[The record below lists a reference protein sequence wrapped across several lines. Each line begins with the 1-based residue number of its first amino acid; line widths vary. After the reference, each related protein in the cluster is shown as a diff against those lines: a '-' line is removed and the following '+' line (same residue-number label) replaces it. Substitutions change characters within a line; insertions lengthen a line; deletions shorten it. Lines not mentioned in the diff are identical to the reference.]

1 MRREKLTK
9 GKIRAKVLL
18 WSIAIAMAA
27 AVFVTPFAAGAQTIE
42 DYQNQLNQK
51 NNQKEQVQNQLNQE
65 KKNLE
70 EVQAELNALDQKI
83 YQSQKELN
91 GLEADLN
98 KTKEEIAVALEELEQ
113 LQKDIEKQNDDL
125 NARLRSMYKNGDVGM
140 LSVLFGSS
148 SMSDFM
154 TNMDMVERIYNAD
167 AELLAG
173 LEDQYDVVEEQK
185 NKLQA
190 LKDQL
195 IVQQEAVAA
204 KKASLEADRQEVDA
218 RRKEVEADVN
228 SLSAQYDAVKKE
240 ADAIS
245 ETIKVLQSA
254 NTQYIGGAMCWPSQA
269 STRITSP
276 FGWRYLSLLGGR
288 NYHTGVDIGAAG
300 GTNILAANS
309 GTVIKAGW
317 NNSYGYMVMVD
328 HGGGIVTLYA
338 HSSKLLVKTGDV
350 VARGQAIALIGSTG
364 MSTGNHL
371 HFEVRVNGKYQN
383 PLNYITPSVR
393 N

>member
-1 MRREKLTK
+1 MRRQKLTK
-9 GKIRAKVLL
+9 GQIRAKVVL
-18 WSIAIAMAA
+18 WSIVLVMAA
-27 AVFVTPFAAGAQTIE
+27 AVFITPFSQAATIE
-42 DYQNQLNQK
+42 DYQYQLNQK
-51 NNQKEQVQNQLNQE
+51 KNQQEQVQQQLNQE

-70 EVQAELNALDQKI
+70 DVQAEIRSLDQKI
-83 YQSQKELN
+83 YASQVELQE
-91 GLEADLN
+91 LTKDLN
-98 KTKEEIAVALEELEQ
+98 KTKEDIAAALEELAQ

-154 TNMDMVERIYNAD
+154 TNMDMVERVYNAD
-167 AELLAG
+167 AELLEG
-173 LEDQYDVVEEQK
+173 LEDQYDVVDEQK

-195 IVQQEAVAA
+195 IVQQEAVSA
-204 KKASLEADRQEVDA
+204 KKAALEEDKA
-218 RRKEVEADVN
+218 EVEQKRKDVQADVD
-228 SLSAQYDAVKKE
+228 SLAAQYAAVKKE
-240 ADAIS
+240 ADNLT

-309 GTVIKAGW
+309 GKVIKAGW
-317 NNSYGYMVMVD
+317 NNSYGYMVMID

-364 MSTGNHL
+364 QSTGNHL
-371 HFEVRVNGKYQN
+371 HFEVRVNGAYQN

-393 N
+393 S

>member
-1 MRREKLTK
+1 MDKRKLTK
-9 GKIRAKVLL
+9 GKIRATVTL
-18 WSIAIAMAA
+18 WSVALAMVA
-27 AVFVTPFAAGAQTIE
+27 AVMLTPFAKAATI
-42 DYQNQLNQK
+42 DDWQNQLNNKNKQK
-51 NNQKEQVQNQLNQE
+51 DQIQEELNQSKKDLEAAE
-65 KKNLE
+65 K
-70 EVQAELNALDQKI
+70 ELNALDQKI
-83 YQSQKELN
+83 YQAGVELN
-91 GLEADLN
+91 QLTGELN
-98 KTKEEIAVALEELEQ
+98 ETKAEIVKGLEELEQ
-113 LQKDIEKQNDDL
+113 LKKDIEKQNDDL

-140 LSVLFGSS
+140 LSVVFGSS
-148 SMSDFM
+148 SMSDVL
-154 TNMDMVERIYNAD
+154 TNMDMVQRIYNAD
-167 AELLAG
+167 AELLKSIQ
-173 LEDQYDVVEEQK
+173 EQYDLVDAQNRKLEALKVQLEEQ
-185 NKLQA
+185 QA
-190 LKDQL
+190 V
-195 IVQQEAVAA
+195 IAE
-204 KKASLEADRQEVDA
+204 KKSALEADEAEARA
-218 RRKEVEADVN
+218 RRNALQADAD
-228 SLSAQYDAVKKE
+228 SLQKQYDAVKKE
-240 ADAIS
+240 ADSIS
-245 ETIKVLQSA
+245 ETIKVLQSQ

-309 GTVIKAGW
+309 GKVIKAGW

-350 VARGQAIALIGSTG
+350 VTRGQAIALIGSTG

>member
-1 MRREKLTK
+1 MDKRKQTK
-9 GKIRAKVLL
+9 GKIRAKVAL
-18 WSIAIAMAA
+18 WSVALAMAA
-27 AVFVTPFAAGAQTIE
+27 AVMLTPFSQAATI
-42 DYQNQLNQK
+42 DDWQNQLNNK
-51 NNQKEQVQNQLNQE
+51 NKQKEQIQEELNQS
-65 KKNLE
+65 KKDLE
-70 EVQAELNALDQKI
+70 EVQAELNALEQKI
-83 YQSQKELN
+83 YKAEGEIRSLTIELN
-91 GLEADLN
+91 E
-98 KTKEEIAVALEELEQ
+98 TKEEIVKGLEELEQ
-113 LQKDIEKQNDDL
+113 LKKDIEKQNDDL
-125 NARLRSMYKNGDVGM
+125 NARLRSMYKNGDVGL
-140 LSVLFGSS
+140 LSVVFGSS
-148 SMSDFM
+148 SMSDVL
-154 TNMDMVERIYNAD
+154 TNMDMVQRIYNAD
-167 AELLAG
+167 AELLASIQ
-173 LEDQYDVVEEQK
+173 DQYDLVDAQNQK
-185 NKLQA
+185 LEA
-190 LKDQL
+190 LKVQL
-195 IVQQEAVAA
+195 EAQQEAVEA
-204 KKASLEADRQEVDA
+204 KKAALELDRQEVA
-218 RRKEVEADVN
+218 AKKKEVQANTD
-228 SLSAQYDAVKKE
+228 SLAAQYDAVKKE

-245 ETIKVLQSA
+245 ETIKVLQSS
-254 NTQYIGGAMCWPSQA
+254 NTKYIGGAMCWPSQA

-309 GTVIKAGW
+309 GKVIKAGW

-371 HFEVRVNGKYQN
+371 HFEVRVNGAYQN

>member
-1 MRREKLTK
+1 MDKRKLTK
-9 GKIRAKVLL
+9 GKIRAKVTL
-18 WSIAIAMAA
+18 WSVALAMVA
-27 AVFVTPFAAGAQTIE
+27 AVMLTPFAKAATI
-42 DYQNQLNQK
+42 DDWQNQLNNKNKQK
-51 NNQKEQVQNQLNQE
+51 DQIQEELNQSKKDLEAAE
-65 KKNLE
+65 K
-70 EVQAELNALDQKI
+70 ELNALDQKI
-83 YQSQKELN
+83 YQAGVELN
-91 GLEADLN
+91 QLTGELN
-98 KTKEEIAVALEELEQ
+98 ETKAEIVKGLEELEQ
-113 LQKDIEKQNDDL
+113 LKKDIEKQNDDL

-140 LSVLFGSS
+140 LSVVFGSS
-148 SMSDFM
+148 SMSDVL
-154 TNMDMVERIYNAD
+154 TNMDMVQRIYNAD
-167 AELLAG
+167 AELLKSIQ
-173 LEDQYDVVEEQK
+173 EQYDLVDAQNRKLEALKVQLEEQ
-185 NKLQA
+185 QA
-190 LKDQL
+190 V
-195 IVQQEAVAA
+195 IAE
-204 KKASLEADRQEVDA
+204 KKSALEADEAEARA
-218 RRKEVEADVN
+218 RRNALQADAD
-228 SLSAQYDAVKKE
+228 SLQKQYDAVKKE
-240 ADAIS
+240 ADSIS
-245 ETIKVLQSA
+245 ETIKVLQSQ

-309 GTVIKAGW
+309 GKVIKAGW
-317 NNSYGYMVMVD
+317 NNSYGYMVMID

-350 VARGQAIALIGSTG
+350 VARGQVIALIGSTG

>member
-1 MRREKLTK
+1 MDKRKLTK
-9 GKIRAKVLL
+9 GKIRAKVTL
-18 WSIAIAMAA
+18 WSIALAMVA
-27 AVFVTPFAAGAQTIE
+27 AVMLTPFAKAATI
-42 DYQNQLNQK
+42 DDWQNQLNNK
-51 NNQKEQVQNQLNQE
+51 NKQKEQIQEELNQSKKDLEAAE
-65 KKNLE
+65 K
-70 EVQAELNALDQKI
+70 ELNALDQKI
-83 YQSQKELN
+83 YQAGVELN
-91 GLEADLN
+91 QLTGELN
-98 KTKEEIAVALEELEQ
+98 ETKAEIVKGLEELEQ
-113 LQKDIEKQNDDL
+113 LKKDIEKQNDDL

-140 LSVLFGSS
+140 LSVVFGSS
-148 SMSDFM
+148 SMSDVL
-154 TNMDMVERIYNAD
+154 TNMDMVQRIYSAD
-167 AELLAG
+167 AELLKSIQ
-173 LEDQYDVVEEQK
+173 EQYDLVDAQNRKLEALKVQLEEQ
-185 NKLQA
+185 QA
-190 LKDQL
+190 V
-195 IVQQEAVAA
+195 IAE
-204 KKASLEADRQEVDA
+204 KKSALEADEAEARA
-218 RRKEVEADVN
+218 RRNALQADAD
-228 SLSAQYDAVKKE
+228 SLQKQYDAVKKE
-240 ADAIS
+240 ADSIS
-245 ETIKVLQSA
+245 ETIKVLQSQ

-309 GTVIKAGW
+309 GKVIKAGW

-350 VARGQAIALIGSTG
+350 VTRGQAIALIGSTG

>member
-9 GKIRAKVLL
+9 GKIRAKVAL
-18 WSIAIAMAA
+18 WSIVVAMAA

-195 IVQQEAVAA
+195 
-204 KKASLEADRQEVDA
+204 DA
-218 RRKEVEADVN
+218 
-228 SLSAQYDAVKKE
+228 
-240 ADAIS
+240 
-245 ETIKVLQSA
+245 
-254 NTQYIGGAMCWPSQA
+254 
-269 STRITSP
+269 
-276 FGWRYLSLLGGR
+276 
-288 NYHTGVDIGAAG
+288 
-300 GTNILAANS
+300 
-309 GTVIKAGW
+309 
-317 NNSYGYMVMVD
+317 
-328 HGGGIVTLYA
+328 
-338 HSSKLLVKTGDV
+338 
-350 VARGQAIALIGSTG
+350 
-364 MSTGNHL
+364 
-371 HFEVRVNGKYQN
+371 
-383 PLNYITPSVR
+383 
-393 N
+393 

>member
-1 MRREKLTK
+1 MRRQKLTK
-9 GKIRAKVLL
+9 GQIRAKVVL
-18 WSIAIAMAA
+18 WSIVLAMAA
-27 AVFVTPFAAGAQTIE
+27 AVFITPFSQAATIE
-42 DYQNQLNQK
+42 DYQYQLNQK
-51 NNQKEQVQNQLNQE
+51 KNQQEQVQQQLNQE

-70 EVQAELNALDQKI
+70 DVQAEIRSLDQKI
-83 YQSQKELN
+83 YASQVELQE
-91 GLEADLN
+91 LTKDLN
-98 KTKEEIAVALEELEQ
+98 KTKEDIAAALEELEQ

-154 TNMDMVERIYNAD
+154 TNMDMVERVYNAD
-167 AELLAG
+167 AELLEG
-173 LEDQYDVVEEQK
+173 LEDQYDVVDEQK

-195 IVQQEAVAA
+195 IVQQEALSA
-204 KKASLEADRQEVDA
+204 KKAALEEDKA
-218 RRKEVEADVN
+218 EVEQKRKDVQADVD
-228 SLSAQYDAVKKE
+228 SLAAQYAAVKKE
-240 ADAIS
+240 ADNLT

-276 FGWRYLSLLGGR
+276 FGWRYLALLGGR

-309 GTVIKAGW
+309 GKVIKAGW
-317 NNSYGYMVMVD
+317 NNSYGYMVMID

-364 MSTGNHL
+364 QSTGNHL
-371 HFEVRVNGKYQN
+371 HFEVRVNGAYQN

-393 N
+393 S

>member
-1 MRREKLTK
+1 MRRTKLTK
-9 GKIRAKVLL
+9 GQIRGKVAL
-18 WSIAIAMAA
+18 WSALIVMAA
-27 AVFVTPFAAGAQTIE
+27 ALLATPFAQAATID
-42 DYQNQLNQK
+42 DYQNQLQNV
-51 NNQKEQVQNQLNQE
+51 NNQKEQVKGQLDAE
-65 KKNLE
+65 KKDLE
-70 EVQAELNALDQKI
+70 AVQAEIAALDQKI
-83 YQSQKELN
+83 YQSTIELN
-91 GLEADLN
+91 DLN
-98 KTKEEIAVALEELEQ
+98 RNLNETKDQIEQALEELEQ
-113 LQKDIEKQNDDL
+113 LQADINQQNDDL

-140 LSVLFGSS
+140 LSVVFGSS

-167 AELLAG
+167 AELLASIEEQYSVV
-173 LEDQYDVVEEQK
+173 EDQKE
-185 NKLQA
+185 KLQV

-195 IVQQEAVAA
+195 LVQQEAVEA
-204 KKASLEADRQEVDA
+204 KKASLEADKAEVEVKRQEVQANVD
-218 RRKEVEADVN
+218 
-228 SLSAQYDAVKKE
+228 SLAAQYDAVKKE
-240 ADAIS
+240 ADALT

-254 NTQYIGGAMCWPSQA
+254 NTEYIGGAMCWPSQA

-276 FGWRYLSLLGGR
+276 FGWRYLAMLGGR

-317 NNSYGYMVMVD
+317 NNSYGYMVMID

-350 VARGQAIALIGSTG
+350 VARGQTIALIGSTG
-364 MSTGNHL
+364 QSTGNHL
-371 HFEVRVNGKYQN
+371 HFEVRVNGQYQN

-393 N
+393 Y

>member
-1 MRREKLTK
+1 MDKRKLTK
-9 GKIRAKVLL
+9 GKIRARVTL
-18 WSIAIAMAA
+18 WSIALAMVA
-27 AVFVTPFAAGAQTIE
+27 AVMLTPFVKAATI
-42 DYQNQLNQK
+42 DDWQNQLNNK
-51 NNQKEQVQNQLNQE
+51 NKEKEQIQEELNQSKKDLETAE
-65 KKNLE
+65 K
-70 EVQAELNALDQKI
+70 ELNALDQKI
-83 YQSQKELN
+83 YQAGVELN
-91 GLEADLN
+91 QLTGELN
-98 KTKEEIAVALEELEQ
+98 ETKAEIVKGLEELEQ
-113 LQKDIEKQNDDL
+113 LKKDIEKQNDDL
-125 NARLRSMYKNGDVGM
+125 NSRLRSMYKNGDVGM
-140 LSVLFGSS
+140 LSVVFGSS
-148 SMSDFM
+148 SMSDVM
-154 TNMDMVERIYNAD
+154 TNMDMVQRIYNAD
-167 AELLAG
+167 AELLASIREQYELVDAQNQK
-173 LEDQYDVVEEQK
+173 LEALKGQLEEQ
-185 NKLQA
+185 QA
-190 LKDQL
+190 V
-195 IVQQEAVAA
+195 IAE
-204 KKASLEADRQEVDA
+204 KKAALEADEAEARAKRNALQADA
-218 RRKEVEADVN
+218 E
-228 SLSAQYDAVKKE
+228 SLQKQYDAAKKE

-245 ETIKVLQSA
+245 ETIKVLQSQ

-309 GTVIKAGW
+309 GKVIKAGW

-350 VARGQAIALIGSTG
+350 VTRGQAIALIGSTG

>member
-1 MRREKLTK
+1 MDKRRQTK
-9 GKIRAKVLL
+9 GKIRAKVVL
-18 WSIAIAMAA
+18 WSIALAMIA
-27 AVFVTPFAAGAQTIE
+27 AVMVTPFSQAATI
-42 DYQNQLNQK
+42 DDRQNQLNNK
-51 NNQKEQVQNQLNQE
+51 NKQKEQLQE
-65 KKNLE
+65 ELDQSKKDLE
-70 EVQAELNALDQKI
+70 QVQAELNALEQKI
-83 YQSQKELN
+83 YRAEGEIRELTIELN
-91 GLEADLN
+91 E
-98 KTKEEIAVALEELEQ
+98 TKEEIVKGLEELEQ
-113 LQKDIEKQNDDL
+113 LKKDIEKQNDDL
-125 NARLRSMYKNGDVGM
+125 NARLRSMYKNGDVGL
-140 LSVLFGSS
+140 LSVVFGSS
-148 SMSDFM
+148 SMSDVL
-154 TNMDMVERIYNAD
+154 TNMDMVQRIYNAD
-167 AELLAG
+167 AELLASIQ
-173 LEDQYDVVEEQK
+173 EQYDLVDAQNQKLEALKVQLEEQQAAVEERK
-185 NKLQA
+185 AVLEE
-190 LKDQL
+190 DR
-195 IVQQEAVAA
+195 QEVAA
-204 KKASLEADRQEVDA
+204 KK
-218 RRKEVEADVN
+218 KEVQANAD
-228 SLSAQYDAVKKE
+228 SLAKQYDAVKKE

-309 GTVIKAGW
+309 GKVLKAGW

-338 HSSKLLVKTGDV
+338 HASKLLVKTGDV

-371 HFEVRVNGKYQN
+371 HFEVRVNGAYQN

>member
-9 GKIRAKVLL
+9 GKIRAKVAL
-18 WSIAIAMAA
+18 WSIVVAMAA

-113 LQKDIEKQNDDL
+113 LKDIEKQNDDL

-228 SLSAQYDAVKKE
+228 TLSAQYDAVKKE

>member
-1 MRREKLTK
+1 MDRRKLTK
-9 GKIRAKVLL
+9 GQIRAKVLL
-18 WSIAIAMAA
+18 WSIVFVLSA
-27 AVFVTPFAAGAQTIE
+27 AVLATPFVQAATIE
-42 DYQNQLNQK
+42 DWQNQLNEK
-51 NNQKEQVQNQLNQE
+51 NNQKNQLQNELDQS
-65 KKNLE
+65 KKDLQ
-70 EVQAELNALDQKI
+70 EVQAELNALEQKI
-83 YQSQKELN
+83 YRAQGEIVELSKQ
-91 GLEADLN
+91 LN
-98 KTKEEIAVALEELEQ
+98 ETKEEIRLGQEELER
-113 LQKDIEKQNDDL
+113 LKKDIEKQNDDL
-125 NARLRSMYKNGDVGM
+125 NARLRSMYKNGDIGM
-140 LSVLFGSS
+140 LSVIFGSS

-167 AELLAG
+167 AELLASIK
-173 LEDQYDVVEEQK
+173 DQYALVDAQNQKLELLKEQ
-185 NKLQA
+185 L
-190 LKDQL
+190 L
-195 IVQQEAVAA
+195 QQEAAVEARKAA
-204 KKASLEADRQEVDA
+204 LEVDRQEVA
-218 RRKEVEADVN
+218 EKKKTVQANAD
-228 SLSAQYDAVKKE
+228 SLAAQYAAVKKE

-309 GTVIKAGW
+309 GKVIKAGW

-328 HGGGIVTLYA
+328 HGGGVVTLYA
-338 HSSKLLVKTGDV
+338 HSSKLLVRTGDV

-371 HFEVRVNGKYQN
+371 HFEVRINGKYQN
-383 PLNYITPSVR
+383 PLNYISPSVR

>member
-1 MRREKLTK
+1 MDKRKLTK
-9 GKIRAKVLL
+9 GKIRAKVTL
-18 WSIAIAMAA
+18 WSVALAMVA
-27 AVFVTPFAAGAQTIE
+27 AVMLTPFAKAATI
-42 DYQNQLNQK
+42 DDWQNQLNNKNKQK
-51 NNQKEQVQNQLNQE
+51 DQIQEELNQSKKDLEAAE
-65 KKNLE
+65 K
-70 EVQAELNALDQKI
+70 ELNALDQKI
-83 YQSQKELN
+83 YQAGVELN
-91 GLEADLN
+91 QLTGELN
-98 KTKEEIAVALEELEQ
+98 ETKAEIVKGLEELEQ
-113 LQKDIEKQNDDL
+113 LKKDIEKQNDDL

-140 LSVLFGSS
+140 LSVVFGSS
-148 SMSDFM
+148 SMSDVL
-154 TNMDMVERIYNAD
+154 TNMDMVQRIYNAD
-167 AELLAG
+167 AELLKSIQ
-173 LEDQYDVVEEQK
+173 EQYDLVDAQNRKLEALKVQLEEQ
-185 NKLQA
+185 QA
-190 LKDQL
+190 V
-195 IVQQEAVAA
+195 IAE
-204 KKASLEADRQEVDA
+204 KKSALEADEAEARA
-218 RRKEVEADVN
+218 RRNALQADAD
-228 SLSAQYDAVKKE
+228 SLQKQYDAVKKE
-240 ADAIS
+240 ADSIS
-245 ETIKVLQSA
+245 ETIKVLQSQ

-309 GTVIKAGW
+309 GKVIKAGW

-350 VARGQAIALIGSTG
+350 VTRGQVIALIGSTG

>member
-1 MRREKLTK
+1 MDKRKLTK
-9 GKIRAKVLL
+9 GKIRAKVTL
-18 WSIAIAMAA
+18 WSVALAMVA
-27 AVFVTPFAAGAQTIE
+27 AVMLTPFAKAATI
-42 DYQNQLNQK
+42 DDWQNQLNNK
-51 NNQKEQVQNQLNQE
+51 NKQKEQLQEELNQSKKDLEAAE
-65 KKNLE
+65 K
-70 EVQAELNALDQKI
+70 ELNALDQKI
-83 YQSQKELN
+83 YQAGVELN
-91 GLEADLN
+91 QLTGELN
-98 KTKEEIAVALEELEQ
+98 ETKAEIVKGLEELEQ
-113 LQKDIEKQNDDL
+113 LKKDIEKQNDDL

-140 LSVLFGSS
+140 LSVVFGSS
-148 SMSDFM
+148 SMSDVL
-154 TNMDMVERIYNAD
+154 TNMDMVQRIYNAD
-167 AELLAG
+167 AELLKSIQ
-173 LEDQYDVVEEQK
+173 EQYDLVDAQNRKLEALKVQLEEQ
-185 NKLQA
+185 QA
-190 LKDQL
+190 V
-195 IVQQEAVAA
+195 IAE
-204 KKASLEADRQEVDA
+204 KKSALEADEAEARA
-218 RRKEVEADVN
+218 RRNALQADAD
-228 SLSAQYDAVKKE
+228 SLQKQYDAVKKE
-240 ADAIS
+240 ADSIS
-245 ETIKVLQSA
+245 ETIKVLQSQ

-309 GTVIKAGW
+309 GKVIKAGW

-350 VARGQAIALIGSTG
+350 VTRGQAIALIGSTG

-371 HFEVRVNGKYQN
+371 HFEVRVNGAYQN

>member
-1 MRREKLTK
+1 MDKRKLTK
-9 GKIRAKVLL
+9 GKIRAKVTL
-18 WSIAIAMAA
+18 WSIALAMVA
-27 AVFVTPFAAGAQTIE
+27 AVMLTPFAKAATI
-42 DYQNQLNQK
+42 DDWQNQLNNK
-51 NNQKEQVQNQLNQE
+51 NKQKEQIQEELNQSKKDLETAE
-65 KKNLE
+65 K
-70 EVQAELNALDQKI
+70 ELNALDQKI
-83 YQSQKELN
+83 YQAGVELN
-91 GLEADLN
+91 QLTGELN
-98 KTKEEIAVALEELEQ
+98 ETKAEIVKGLEELEQ
-113 LQKDIEKQNDDL
+113 LKKDIEKQNDDL

-140 LSVLFGSS
+140 LSVVFGSS
-148 SMSDFM
+148 SMSDVL
-154 TNMDMVERIYNAD
+154 TNMDMVQRIYNAD
-167 AELLAG
+167 AELLKSIQ
-173 LEDQYDVVEEQK
+173 EQYDLVDAQNRKLEALKVQLEEQ
-185 NKLQA
+185 QA
-190 LKDQL
+190 V
-195 IVQQEAVAA
+195 IAE
-204 KKASLEADRQEVDA
+204 KKSALEADEAEARA
-218 RRKEVEADVN
+218 RRNALQADAD
-228 SLSAQYDAVKKE
+228 SLQKQYDAVKKE
-240 ADAIS
+240 ADSIS
-245 ETIKVLQSA
+245 ETIKVLQSQ

-309 GTVIKAGW
+309 GKVIKAGW

-350 VARGQAIALIGSTG
+350 VTRGQAIALIGSTG

>member
-1 MRREKLTK
+1 MDKRKLTK
-9 GKIRAKVLL
+9 GKIRAKVTL
-18 WSIAIAMAA
+18 WSVALAMVA
-27 AVFVTPFAAGAQTIE
+27 AVMLTPFAKAATI
-42 DYQNQLNQK
+42 DDWQNQLNNK
-51 NNQKEQVQNQLNQE
+51 NKQKEQIQEELNQSKKDLEAAE
-65 KKNLE
+65 K
-70 EVQAELNALDQKI
+70 ELNALDQKI
-83 YQSQKELN
+83 YQAGVELN
-91 GLEADLN
+91 QLTGELN
-98 KTKEEIAVALEELEQ
+98 ETKAEIVKGLEELEQ
-113 LQKDIEKQNDDL
+113 LKKDIEKQNDDL

-140 LSVLFGSS
+140 LSVVFGSS
-148 SMSDFM
+148 SMSDVL
-154 TNMDMVERIYNAD
+154 TNMDMVQRIYNAD
-167 AELLAG
+167 AELLKSIQ
-173 LEDQYDVVEEQK
+173 EQYDLVDAQNRKLEALKVQLEEQ
-185 NKLQA
+185 QA
-190 LKDQL
+190 V
-195 IVQQEAVAA
+195 IAE
-204 KKASLEADRQEVDA
+204 KKSALEADEAEARA
-218 RRKEVEADVN
+218 RRNALQADAD
-228 SLSAQYDAVKKE
+228 SLQKQYDAVKKE
-240 ADAIS
+240 ADSIS
-245 ETIKVLQSA
+245 ETIKVLQSQ

-309 GTVIKAGW
+309 GKVIKAGW

-350 VARGQAIALIGSTG
+350 VTRGQAIALIGSTG

-371 HFEVRVNGKYQN
+371 HFEVRVNGAYQN

>member
-1 MRREKLTK
+1 MDKRKQAK
-9 GKIRAKVLL
+9 GKIRAKVAL
-18 WSIAIAMAA
+18 WSVALAMAA
-27 AVFVTPFAAGAQTIE
+27 AVMLTPFSQAATI
-42 DYQNQLNQK
+42 DDWQNQLNNK
-51 NNQKEQVQNQLNQE
+51 NKQKEQIQEELNQS
-65 KKNLE
+65 KKDLE
-70 EVQAELNALDQKI
+70 EVQAELNALEQKI
-83 YQSQKELN
+83 YRAEGEIRSLTVELN
-91 GLEADLN
+91 E
-98 KTKEEIAVALEELEQ
+98 TKEEIVKGLEELEQ
-113 LQKDIEKQNDDL
+113 LKKDIEKQNDDL
-125 NARLRSMYKNGDVGM
+125 NARLRSMYKNGDVGL
-140 LSVLFGSS
+140 LSVVFGSS
-148 SMSDFM
+148 SMSDVL
-154 TNMDMVERIYNAD
+154 TNMDMVQRIYNAD
-167 AELLAG
+167 AELLASIQ
-173 LEDQYDVVEEQK
+173 DQYDLVDAQNQK
-185 NKLQA
+185 LEA
-190 LKDQL
+190 LKVQL
-195 IVQQEAVAA
+195 EAQQEAVEA
-204 KKASLEADRQEVDA
+204 KKAALELDRQEVA
-218 RRKEVEADVN
+218 AKKKEVQANTD
-228 SLSAQYDAVKKE
+228 SLAAQYDAVKKE

-245 ETIKVLQSA
+245 ETIKVLQSS
-254 NTQYIGGAMCWPSQA
+254 NTKYIGGAMCWPSQA

-309 GTVIKAGW
+309 GKVIKAGW

-371 HFEVRVNGKYQN
+371 HFEVRVNGAYQN

>member
-1 MRREKLTK
+1 MRRQKLTK
-9 GKIRAKVLL
+9 GQIRAKVVL
-18 WSIAIAMAA
+18 WSIVLVMAA
-27 AVFVTPFAAGAQTIE
+27 AVFITPFSQAATIE
-42 DYQNQLNQK
+42 DYQYQLNQK
-51 NNQKEQVQNQLNQE
+51 KNQQEQVQQQLNQE

-70 EVQAELNALDQKI
+70 DVQAEIRSLDQKI
-83 YQSQKELN
+83 YASQVELQE
-91 GLEADLN
+91 LTKDLN
-98 KTKEEIAVALEELEQ
+98 KTKEDIAAALEELEQ

-154 TNMDMVERIYNAD
+154 TNMDMVERVYNAD
-167 AELLAG
+167 AELLEG
-173 LEDQYDVVEEQK
+173 LEDQYDVVDEQK

-195 IVQQEAVAA
+195 IVQQEAVSA
-204 KKASLEADRQEVDA
+204 KKAALEEDKA
-218 RRKEVEADVN
+218 EVEQKRKDVQADVD
-228 SLSAQYDAVKKE
+228 SLAAQYAAVKKE
-240 ADAIS
+240 ADNLT

-276 FGWRYLSLLGGR
+276 FGWRYLALLGGR

-309 GTVIKAGW
+309 GKVIKAGW
-317 NNSYGYMVMVD
+317 NNSYGYMVMID

-364 MSTGNHL
+364 QSTGNHL
-371 HFEVRVNGKYQN
+371 HFEVRVNGAYQN

-393 N
+393 S

>member
-1 MRREKLTK
+1 MDRRKLTK
-9 GKIRAKVLL
+9 GQIRTKVLL
-18 WSIAIAMAA
+18 WSIVFVLSA
-27 AVFVTPFAAGAQTIE
+27 AVLATPFVQAATIE
-42 DYQNQLNQK
+42 DWQNQLNEK
-51 NNQKEQVQNQLNQE
+51 NNQKNQLQNELDQS
-65 KKNLE
+65 KKDLQ
-70 EVQAELNALDQKI
+70 EVQAELNALEQKI
-83 YQSQKELN
+83 YRAQGEIVELSKQ
-91 GLEADLN
+91 LN
-98 KTKEEIAVALEELEQ
+98 ETKEEIRLGQEELER
-113 LQKDIEKQNDDL
+113 LKKDIEKQNDDL
-125 NARLRSMYKNGDVGM
+125 NARLRSMYKNGDIGM
-140 LSVLFGSS
+140 LSVIFGSS

-167 AELLAG
+167 AELLASIK
-173 LEDQYDVVEEQK
+173 DQYALVDAQNQKLELLKEQ
-185 NKLQA
+185 L
-190 LKDQL
+190 L
-195 IVQQEAVAA
+195 QQEAAVEARKAA
-204 KKASLEADRQEVDA
+204 LEVDRQEVA
-218 RRKEVEADVN
+218 EKKKTVQANAD
-228 SLSAQYDAVKKE
+228 SLAAQYAAVKKE

-309 GTVIKAGW
+309 GKVIKAGW

-328 HGGGIVTLYA
+328 HGGGVVTLYA

-371 HFEVRVNGKYQN
+371 HFEVRINGKYQN
-383 PLNYITPSVR
+383 PLNYISPSVR

>member
-1 MRREKLTK
+1 MDKRKLTK
-9 GKIRAKVLL
+9 GKIRAKVTL
-18 WSIAIAMAA
+18 WSVALAMVA
-27 AVFVTPFAAGAQTIE
+27 AVMLTPFAKAATI
-42 DYQNQLNQK
+42 DDWQNQLNNK
-51 NNQKEQVQNQLNQE
+51 NKQKEQIQEELNQSKKDLETAE
-65 KKNLE
+65 K
-70 EVQAELNALDQKI
+70 ELNALDQKI
-83 YQSQKELN
+83 YQAGVELN
-91 GLEADLN
+91 QLTGELN
-98 KTKEEIAVALEELEQ
+98 ETKAEIVKGLEELEQ
-113 LQKDIEKQNDDL
+113 LKKDIEKQNDDL

-140 LSVLFGSS
+140 LSVVFGSS
-148 SMSDFM
+148 SMSDVL
-154 TNMDMVERIYNAD
+154 TNMDMVQRIYNAD
-167 AELLAG
+167 AELLKSIQ
-173 LEDQYDVVEEQK
+173 EQYDLVDAQNRKLEALKVQLEEQ
-185 NKLQA
+185 QA
-190 LKDQL
+190 V
-195 IVQQEAVAA
+195 IAE
-204 KKASLEADRQEVDA
+204 KKIALEADEAEARA
-218 RRKEVEADVN
+218 RRNALQADAD
-228 SLSAQYDAVKKE
+228 SLQKQYDAVKKE
-240 ADAIS
+240 ADSIS
-245 ETIKVLQSA
+245 ETIKVLQSQ

-309 GTVIKAGW
+309 GKVIKAGW

-350 VARGQAIALIGSTG
+350 VTRGQAIALIGSTG

>member
-1 MRREKLTK
+1 MDKRKLTK
-9 GKIRAKVLL
+9 GKIRAKVTL
-18 WSIAIAMAA
+18 WSVALAMVA
-27 AVFVTPFAAGAQTIE
+27 AVMLTPFAKAATI
-42 DYQNQLNQK
+42 DDWQNQLNNKNKQK
-51 NNQKEQVQNQLNQE
+51 DQIQEELNQSKKDLEAAE
-65 KKNLE
+65 K
-70 EVQAELNALDQKI
+70 ELNALDQKI
-83 YQSQKELN
+83 YQAGVELN
-91 GLEADLN
+91 QLTGELN
-98 KTKEEIAVALEELEQ
+98 ETKAEIVKGLEELEQ
-113 LQKDIEKQNDDL
+113 LKKDIEKQNDDL

-140 LSVLFGSS
+140 LSVVFGSS
-148 SMSDFM
+148 SMSDVL
-154 TNMDMVERIYNAD
+154 TNMDMVQRIYNAD
-167 AELLAG
+167 AELLKSIQ
-173 LEDQYDVVEEQK
+173 EQYDLVDAQNRKLEALKVQLEEQ
-185 NKLQA
+185 QA
-190 LKDQL
+190 V
-195 IVQQEAVAA
+195 IAE
-204 KKASLEADRQEVDA
+204 KKSALEADEAEARA
-218 RRKEVEADVN
+218 RRNALQADAD
-228 SLSAQYDAVKKE
+228 SLQKQYDAVKKE
-240 ADAIS
+240 ADSIS
-245 ETIKVLQSA
+245 ETIKVLQSS

-309 GTVIKAGW
+309 GKVIKAGW

-350 VARGQAIALIGSTG
+350 VTRGQAIALIGSTG

>member
-1 MRREKLTK
+1 MDKRKLTK
-9 GKIRAKVLL
+9 GKIRAKVTL
-18 WSIAIAMAA
+18 WSVALAMVA
-27 AVFVTPFAAGAQTIE
+27 AVMLTPFAKAATI
-42 DYQNQLNQK
+42 DDWQNQLNNKNKQK
-51 NNQKEQVQNQLNQE
+51 DQIQEELNQSKKDLEAAE
-65 KKNLE
+65 K
-70 EVQAELNALDQKI
+70 ELNALDQKI
-83 YQSQKELN
+83 YQAGVELN
-91 GLEADLN
+91 QLTGELN
-98 KTKEEIAVALEELEQ
+98 ETKAEIVKGLEELEQ
-113 LQKDIEKQNDDL
+113 LKKDIEKQNDDL

-140 LSVLFGSS
+140 LSVVFGSS
-148 SMSDFM
+148 NMSDVL
-154 TNMDMVERIYNAD
+154 TNMDMVQRIYNAD
-167 AELLAG
+167 AELLKSIQ
-173 LEDQYDVVEEQK
+173 EQYDLVDAQNRKLEALKVQLEEQ
-185 NKLQA
+185 QA
-190 LKDQL
+190 V
-195 IVQQEAVAA
+195 IAE
-204 KKASLEADRQEVDA
+204 KKSALEADEAEARA
-218 RRKEVEADVN
+218 RRNALQADAD
-228 SLSAQYDAVKKE
+228 SLQKQYDAVKKE
-240 ADAIS
+240 ADSIS
-245 ETIKVLQSA
+245 ETIKVLQSQ

-309 GTVIKAGW
+309 GKVIKAGW

-350 VARGQAIALIGSTG
+350 VTRGQTIALIGSTG

>member
-1 MRREKLTK
+1 MRRQKLTK
-9 GKIRAKVLL
+9 GQIRTKVVL
-18 WSIAIAMAA
+18 WSIVLVMAA
-27 AVFVTPFAAGAQTIE
+27 AVFITPFSQAATIE
-42 DYQNQLNQK
+42 DYQYQLNQK
-51 NNQKEQVQNQLNQE
+51 KNQQEQVQQQLNQE

-70 EVQAELNALDQKI
+70 DVQAEIRSLDQKI
-83 YQSQKELN
+83 YASQVELQE
-91 GLEADLN
+91 LTKDLN
-98 KTKEEIAVALEELEQ
+98 KTKEDIAAALEELEQ

-154 TNMDMVERIYNAD
+154 TNMDMVERVYNAD
-167 AELLAG
+167 AELLEG
-173 LEDQYDVVEEQK
+173 LEDQYDVVDEQK

-195 IVQQEAVAA
+195 IVQQEAVSA
-204 KKASLEADRQEVDA
+204 KKAALEEDKA
-218 RRKEVEADVN
+218 EVEQKRKDVQADVD
-228 SLSAQYDAVKKE
+228 SLAAQYAAVKKE
-240 ADAIS
+240 ADNLTG
-245 ETIKVLQSA
+245 TIKVLQSA

-276 FGWRYLSLLGGR
+276 FGWRYLALLGGR

-309 GTVIKAGW
+309 GKVIKAGW
-317 NNSYGYMVMVD
+317 NNSYGYMVMID

-364 MSTGNHL
+364 QSTGNHL
-371 HFEVRVNGKYQN
+371 HFEVRVNGAYQN

-393 N
+393 S

>member
-1 MRREKLTK
+1 MDKRKLTK
-9 GKIRAKVLL
+9 GKIRARVTL
-18 WSIAIAMAA
+18 WSIALAMVA
-27 AVFVTPFAAGAQTIE
+27 AVMLTPFVKAATI
-42 DYQNQLNQK
+42 DDWQNQLNNK
-51 NNQKEQVQNQLNQE
+51 NKEKEQIQEELNQSKKDLETAE
-65 KKNLE
+65 K
-70 EVQAELNALDQKI
+70 ELNALDQKI
-83 YQSQKELN
+83 YQAGVELN
-91 GLEADLN
+91 QLTGELN
-98 KTKEEIAVALEELEQ
+98 ETKAEIVKGLEELEQ
-113 LQKDIEKQNDDL
+113 LKKDIEKQNDDL
-125 NARLRSMYKNGDVGM
+125 NSRLRSMYKNGDVGM
-140 LSVLFGSS
+140 LSVVFGSS
-148 SMSDFM
+148 SMSDVM
-154 TNMDMVERIYNAD
+154 TNMDMVQRIYNAD
-167 AELLAG
+167 AELLASIQEQYELVDAQNQK
-173 LEDQYDVVEEQK
+173 LEALKGQLEEQ
-185 NKLQA
+185 QA
-190 LKDQL
+190 V
-195 IVQQEAVAA
+195 IAE
-204 KKASLEADRQEVDA
+204 KKAALEADEAEARAKRNALQADA
-218 RRKEVEADVN
+218 E
-228 SLSAQYDAVKKE
+228 SLQKQYDAAKKE

-245 ETIKVLQSA
+245 ETIKVLQSQ

-309 GTVIKAGW
+309 GKVIKAGW

-350 VARGQAIALIGSTG
+350 VTRGQAIALIGSTG

>member
-1 MRREKLTK
+1 MDKRKLTK
-9 GKIRAKVLL
+9 GKIRAKVTL
-18 WSIAIAMAA
+18 WSIALAMVA
-27 AVFVTPFAAGAQTIE
+27 AVMLTPFAKAATI
-42 DYQNQLNQK
+42 DDWQNQLNNK
-51 NNQKEQVQNQLNQE
+51 NKQKEQIQEELNQSKKDLETAE
-65 KKNLE
+65 K
-70 EVQAELNALDQKI
+70 ELNALDQKI
-83 YQSQKELN
+83 YQAGVELN
-91 GLEADLN
+91 QLTGELN
-98 KTKEEIAVALEELEQ
+98 ETKAEIVKGLEELEQ
-113 LQKDIEKQNDDL
+113 LKKDIEKQNDDL

-140 LSVLFGSS
+140 LSVVFGSS
-148 SMSDFM
+148 SMSDVL
-154 TNMDMVERIYNAD
+154 TNMDMVQRIYSAD
-167 AELLAG
+167 AELLKSIQ
-173 LEDQYDVVEEQK
+173 EQYDLVDAQNRKLEALKVQLEEQ
-185 NKLQA
+185 QA
-190 LKDQL
+190 V
-195 IVQQEAVAA
+195 IAE
-204 KKASLEADRQEVDA
+204 KKSALEADEAEARA
-218 RRKEVEADVN
+218 RRNALQADAD
-228 SLSAQYDAVKKE
+228 SLQKQYDAVKKE
-240 ADAIS
+240 ADSIS
-245 ETIKVLQSA
+245 ETIKVLQSQ

-309 GTVIKAGW
+309 GKVIKAGW

-350 VARGQAIALIGSTG
+350 VTRGQAIALIGSTG

>member
-1 MRREKLTK
+1 MDKRKLTK
-9 GKIRAKVLL
+9 GKIRAKVTL
-18 WSIAIAMAA
+18 WSVALAMVA
-27 AVFVTPFAAGAQTIE
+27 AVMLTPFAKAATI
-42 DYQNQLNQK
+42 DDWQNQLNNK
-51 NNQKEQVQNQLNQE
+51 NKQKEQIQEELNQSKKDLETAE
-65 KKNLE
+65 K
-70 EVQAELNALDQKI
+70 ELNALDQKI
-83 YQSQKELN
+83 YQAGVELN
-91 GLEADLN
+91 QLTGELN
-98 KTKEEIAVALEELEQ
+98 ETKAEIVKGLEELEQ
-113 LQKDIEKQNDDL
+113 LKKDIEKQNDDL

-140 LSVLFGSS
+140 LSVVFGSS
-148 SMSDFM
+148 SMSDVL
-154 TNMDMVERIYNAD
+154 TNMDMVQRIYSAD
-167 AELLAG
+167 AELLKSIQ
-173 LEDQYDVVEEQK
+173 EQYDLVDAQNRKLEALKVQLEEQ
-185 NKLQA
+185 QA
-190 LKDQL
+190 V
-195 IVQQEAVAA
+195 IAE
-204 KKASLEADRQEVDA
+204 KKSALEADEAEARA
-218 RRKEVEADVN
+218 RRNALQADAD
-228 SLSAQYDAVKKE
+228 SLQKQYDAVKKE
-240 ADAIS
+240 ADSIS
-245 ETIKVLQSA
+245 ETIKVLQSQ

-309 GTVIKAGW
+309 GKVIKAGW

-350 VARGQAIALIGSTG
+350 VTRGQAIALIGSTG

>member
-1 MRREKLTK
+1 MPR
-9 GKIRAKVLL
+9 GAFGCGNPQSAK
-18 WSIAIAMAA
+18 S
-27 AVFVTPFAAGAQTIE
+27 PP
-42 DYQNQLNQK
+42 
-51 NNQKEQVQNQLNQE
+51 
-65 KKNLE
+65 
-70 EVQAELNALDQKI
+70 
-83 YQSQKELN
+83 QSDGSLP
-91 GLEADLN
+91 
-98 KTKEEIAVALEELEQ
+98 EI
-113 LQKDIEKQNDDL
+113 I
-125 NARLRSMYKNGDVGM
+125 
-140 LSVLFGSS
+140 
-148 SMSDFM
+148 
-154 TNMDMVERIYNAD
+154 
-167 AELLAG
+167 
-173 LEDQYDVVEEQK
+173 
-185 NKLQA
+185 
-190 LKDQL
+190 
-195 IVQQEAVAA
+195 QQEAVEA
-204 KKASLEADRQEVDA
+204 KKAALELDRQEVA
-218 RRKEVEADVN
+218 AKKKEVQANTD
-228 SLSAQYDAVKKE
+228 SLAAQYDAVKKE

-245 ETIKVLQSA
+245 ETLKVLQSS
-254 NTQYIGGAMCWPSQA
+254 NTKYIGGAMCWPSQA

-309 GTVIKAGW
+309 GKVIKAGW

-371 HFEVRVNGKYQN
+371 HFEVRVNGAYQN

>member
-1 MRREKLTK
+1 MDKRKLTK
-9 GKIRAKVLL
+9 GKIRAKVTL
-18 WSIAIAMAA
+18 WSVALAMVA
-27 AVFVTPFAAGAQTIE
+27 AVMLTPFAKAATI
-42 DYQNQLNQK
+42 DDWQNQLNNK
-51 NNQKEQVQNQLNQE
+51 NKQKEQIQEELNQSKKDLEAAE
-65 KKNLE
+65 K
-70 EVQAELNALDQKI
+70 ELNALDQKI
-83 YQSQKELN
+83 YQAGVELN
-91 GLEADLN
+91 QLTGELN
-98 KTKEEIAVALEELEQ
+98 ETKAEIVKGLEELEQ
-113 LQKDIEKQNDDL
+113 LKKDIEKQNDDL

-140 LSVLFGSS
+140 LSVVFGSS
-148 SMSDFM
+148 SMSDVL
-154 TNMDMVERIYNAD
+154 TNMDMVQRIYNAD
-167 AELLAG
+167 AELLKSIQ
-173 LEDQYDVVEEQK
+173 EQYDLVDAQNRKLEALKVQLEEQ
-185 NKLQA
+185 QA
-190 LKDQL
+190 V
-195 IVQQEAVAA
+195 IAE
-204 KKASLEADRQEVDA
+204 KKIALEADEAEARA
-218 RRKEVEADVN
+218 RRNALQADAD
-228 SLSAQYDAVKKE
+228 SLQKQYDAVKKE
-240 ADAIS
+240 ADSIS
-245 ETIKVLQSA
+245 ETIKVLQSQ

-309 GTVIKAGW
+309 GKVIKAGW

-350 VARGQAIALIGSTG
+350 VTRGQAIALIGSTG

>member
-1 MRREKLTK
+1 MRRQKLTK
-9 GKIRAKVLL
+9 GQIRAKVVL
-18 WSIAIAMAA
+18 WSIVLVMAA
-27 AVFVTPFAAGAQTIE
+27 AVFITPFSQAATIE
-42 DYQNQLNQK
+42 DYQYQLNQK
-51 NNQKEQVQNQLNQE
+51 KNQQEQVQQQLNQE
-65 KKNLE
+65 KKSLE
-70 EVQAELNALDQKI
+70 DVQAEIRSLDQKI
-83 YQSQKELN
+83 YASQVELQE
-91 GLEADLN
+91 LTKDLN
-98 KTKEEIAVALEELEQ
+98 KTKEDIAAALVELEQ

-154 TNMDMVERIYNAD
+154 TNMDMVERVYNAD
-167 AELLAG
+167 AELLEG
-173 LEDQYDVVEEQK
+173 LEDQYDVVDEQK

-195 IVQQEAVAA
+195 IVQQEAVSA
-204 KKASLEADRQEVDA
+204 KKAALEEDKA
-218 RRKEVEADVN
+218 EVEQKRKDVQADVD
-228 SLSAQYDAVKKE
+228 SLAAQYAAVKKE
-240 ADAIS
+240 ADNLT

-309 GTVIKAGW
+309 GKVIKAGW
-317 NNSYGYMVMVD
+317 NNSYGYMVMID

-364 MSTGNHL
+364 QSTGNHL
-371 HFEVRVNGKYQN
+371 HFEVRVNGAYQN

-393 N
+393 S

>member
-1 MRREKLTK
+1 MDKRKLTK
-9 GKIRAKVLL
+9 GKIRLKVAL
-18 WSIAIAMAA
+18 WSVVLAMVAM
-27 AVFVTPFAAGAQTIE
+27 VMLTPFAGAATIE
-42 DYQNQLNQK
+42 DYQNQLTNK
-51 NNQKEQVQNQLNQE
+51 NNQKNQLQEELNQS
-65 KKNLE
+65 KKDLE
-70 EVQAELNALDQKI
+70 EVQAELNALEQKI
-83 YQSQKELN
+83 YRAEGEIRELTIELN
-91 GLEADLN
+91 E
-98 KTKEEIAVALEELEQ
+98 TKEEITKGLEELEQ
-113 LQKDIEKQNDDL
+113 LKKDIEKQNDDL

-140 LSVLFGSS
+140 LSVVFGSS
-148 SMSDFM
+148 SMSDVM
-154 TNMDMVERIYNAD
+154 TNMDMVQRIYNAD
-167 AELLAG
+167 AELLASIQEQYELVDAQNKK
-173 LEDQYDVVEEQK
+173 LE
-185 NKLQA
+185 A
-190 LKDQL
+190 LKEQL
-195 IVQQEAVAA
+195 QNQQETVEAKKAALEEDRQEVAA
-204 KKASLEADRQEVDA
+204 KKQAVQANNEALA
-218 RRKEVEADVN
+218 K
-228 SLSAQYDAVKKE
+228 QYDAVKKE
-240 ADAIS
+240 ADALS
-245 ETIKVLQSA
+245 ETIKVLQSQ

-338 HSSKLLVKTGDV
+338 HSSKLLVKTGDIV
-350 VARGQAIALIGSTG
+350 TRGQAIALIGSTG

>member
-1 MRREKLTK
+1 MDKRKLTK
-9 GKIRAKVLL
+9 GKIRAKVTL
-18 WSIAIAMAA
+18 WSIALAMVA
-27 AVFVTPFAAGAQTIE
+27 AVMLTPFAKAATI
-42 DYQNQLNQK
+42 DDWQNQLNNKNKQK
-51 NNQKEQVQNQLNQE
+51 DQIQEELNQSKKDLEAAE
-65 KKNLE
+65 K
-70 EVQAELNALDQKI
+70 ELNALDQKI
-83 YQSQKELN
+83 YQAGVELN
-91 GLEADLN
+91 QLTGELN
-98 KTKEEIAVALEELEQ
+98 ETKAEIVKGLEELEQ
-113 LQKDIEKQNDDL
+113 LKKDIEKQNDDL

-140 LSVLFGSS
+140 LSVVFGSS
-148 SMSDFM
+148 SMSDVL
-154 TNMDMVERIYNAD
+154 TNMDMVQRIYNAD
-167 AELLAG
+167 AELLKSIQ
-173 LEDQYDVVEEQK
+173 EQYDLVDAQNRKLEALKVQLEEQ
-185 NKLQA
+185 QA
-190 LKDQL
+190 V
-195 IVQQEAVAA
+195 IAE
-204 KKASLEADRQEVDA
+204 KKSALEADEAEARA
-218 RRKEVEADVN
+218 RRNALQADAD
-228 SLSAQYDAVKKE
+228 SLQKQYDAVKKE
-240 ADAIS
+240 ADSIS
-245 ETIKVLQSA
+245 ETIKVLQSQ

-309 GTVIKAGW
+309 GKVIKAGW

-350 VARGQAIALIGSTG
+350 VTRGHAIALIGSTG